1 MPQFSVEGGPEEN
14 CAARLYA
21 GASVRFTDVGGLGTS
36 VAKDWVG
43 LVRLLQGFDFGF
55 EEADVKGF
63 DGEIQVRHLAG
74 SDNGCGDPGLCQ
86 HPSQRNLRILNSPVP
101 GDLAEPFHHFEI

>member
-43 LVRLLQGFDFGF
+43 LVRLLQGFHFAFYEVTGF
-55 EEADVKGF
+55 
-63 DGEIQVRHLAG
+63 LL
-74 SDNGCGDPGLCQ
+74 PGVSLKAHRSTCVEFR
-86 HPSQRNLRILNSPVP
+86 S
-101 GDLAEPFHHFEI
+101 G